1 MLKQTIKNLLIE
13 NDVVNISNAKDI
25 GFEQFT
31 EIIKNENM
39 INKYYIFFK
48 EMENMLNE
56 DNFIKPHHANIFLSS
71 YVICCFPKIVL
82 INIPLSSKDLELK
95 KLSLILIKNYEEIIK
110 NEIFDLNNL
119 LIFYKQFTNYITF
132 FIEWKNQDYIKQILP
147 FVNSYHQL
155 EETKKLVEKEKM
167 NTNANIANIEYFISK
182 IIEQQKKLINHV
194 QNIAGVKGLEFL
206 HIYKPPNITV
216 DEKIYK
222 EIEKTVKRAYWDK
235 FQEDLSKNDYK
246 LIPMLLYDVKQKI
259 FKLIPSRHDLH
270 LKINEEIDIHLIEQ
284 MINNDAMTGDS
295 VYNITKVLCNYI
307 EMFQAPVDDKNFK
320 EWMDNFNNL
329 FMKPDVTYSELLP
342 TFFKSIFTRL
352 EKMEQ
357 QIMDFR
363 DKHIV

>member
-1 MLKQTIKNLLIE
+1 M
-13 NDVVNISNAKDI
+13 
-25 GFEQFT
+25 
-31 EIIKNENM
+31 
-39 INKYYIFFK
+39 
-48 EMENMLNE
+48 
-56 DNFIKPHHANIFLSS
+56 SS

-82 INIPLSSKDLELK
+82 INVPLSSKDLELK
-95 KLSLILIKNYEEIIK
+95 NLSLILIKNYEEIIK
-110 NEIFDLNNL
+110 NEIFDLDNL
-119 LIFYKQFTNYITF
+119 SMFYKQFTNYITF

-167 NTNANIANIEYFISK
+167 NTNANMANIEYFISK

-194 QNIAGVKGLEFL
+194 QNIAGIKGLEFL

-246 LIPMLLYDVKQKI
+246 LIPMLLYDVKQRI

-329 FMKPDVTYSELLP
+329 FIKPDVTYSELFLLDL
-342 TFFKSIFTRL
+342 K
-352 EKMEQ
+352 KWNN
-357 QIMDFR
+357 
-363 DKHIV
+363 K